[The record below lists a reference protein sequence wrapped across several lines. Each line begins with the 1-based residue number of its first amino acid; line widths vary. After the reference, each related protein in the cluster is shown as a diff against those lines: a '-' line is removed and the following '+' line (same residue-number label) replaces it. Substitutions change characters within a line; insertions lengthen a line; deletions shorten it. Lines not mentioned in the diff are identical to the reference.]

1 MSKSKVIKQA
11 FLFISVTSFSL
22 SIFGQNVDS
31 TKTIISTENQSHQ
44 FELDSMGKKEYY
56 ALDIGL
62 DRGIFIVTSD
72 GKMQLRILGS
82 IRFLVVN
89 DFVNFPIKKT
99 FNTYYIPIGEERV
112 TIPNYY
118 GDLNQSRFG
127 FEVTRKLVNDKSVFI
142 RLEMDFNGGSTGNFR
157 IRHAYGQLHR
167 FLIGKTWSLFS
178 NVTALPSTVNF
189 DGPTGSVILRT
200 PQVRYYGANMRG
212 TRWAVAL
219 EYSSPDINLQELDT
233 IGLST
238 VQIIP
243 DLTARIEREG
253 IFGAIQL
260 SGVLTTLSVI
270 DVDNSVTNKI
280 GFGGSLSGTIDFTGS
295 QILYQF
301 TYGTSIS
308 HFITTFAG
316 TGRDA
321 IYNPETGDV
330 EPLTSF
336 GGFIAYDYNWLTVL
350 SSNIALG
357 YANLSNKSY
366 QPDYAYSNSMS
377 AAVNTFWQVTEG
389 AKLGLE
395 YIYGHRWNLDEQSAG
410 ASRIGV
416 LFYYDF

>member
-1 MSKSKVIKQA
+1 MYKYAIT
-11 FLFISVTSFSL
+11 LLTLIWYSL
-22 SIFGQNVDS
+22 SVYSQNADS
-31 TKTIISTENQSHQ
+31 TKTMISTANQTHS
-44 FELDSMGKKEYY
+44 FELDSMGKKEQY

-72 GKMQLRILGS
+72 GRMQMRILGS

-118 GDLNQSRFG
+118 GDLNQTRFG

-142 RLEMDFNGGSTGNFR
+142 RLEMDFNGGTTGNFR
-157 IRHAYGQLHR
+157 IRHAYGQLNR
-167 FLIGKTWSLFS
+167 FLIGQTWSLFS
-178 NVTALPSTVNF
+178 NVTALPSTVNS

-200 PQVRYYGANMRG
+200 PQIRYYGANMKG

-219 EYSSPDINLQELDT
+219 EYSRPDINLQELDT

-253 IFGAIQL
+253 IFGAVQL
-260 SGVLTTLSVI
+260 SGVLTTLSVM
-270 DVDNSVTNKI
+270 DEENNVTNKVGI
-280 GFGGSLSGTIDFTGS
+280 GGSLSGTIDFTAS
-295 QILYQF
+295 QILYQI
-301 TYGTSIS
+301 TYGKSIS
-308 HFITTFAG
+308 HFITTFDG

-336 GGFIAYDYNWLTVL
+336 GGFVAYDYNWLTVL

-366 QPDYAYSNSMS
+366 QSDFAYSNSMS
-377 AAVNTFWQVTEG
+377 AAVNTFWEVTEG

-395 YIYGHRWNLDEQSAG
+395 YIYGHKWNTGGESAG